1 MSTNSQDQ
9 EIDLGQVFS
18 KIGDFFQRI
27 IDKLFDVILFVKK
40 NIIVLIALLVIG
52 AVLGY
57 YLDKTSKTYDNEII
71 VTPNFGSVDYLYS
84 KIALLE
90 AKKKENDTLFF
101 TDLGFKNVG
110 QLGSIEVDPVIDIF
124 KFVEGNGSGFELI
137 KLMAEDG
144 DINEII
150 EKGVTSKNYPI
161 HRIKLSTSNKTSEET
176 TINPLINY
184 LNSSEYFSKIQ
195 KQTIENKQE
204 KLKQNDSLIEQI
216 DVFLEGFSDNISS
229 NNKSD
234 KLIYYNDNNNLNGII
249 NSKENLITEK
259 GNIKMKLINND
270 KIIKPISI
278 IVNKLNTEGLNGKRK
293 FVLPI
298 LFILIFIAFKV
309 FISFYKNQLTKR
321 NLA

>member
-40 NIIVLIALLVIG
+40 NVIILAILFIVG
-52 AVLGY
+52 AVLGF
-57 YLDKTSKTYDNEII
+57 YLDKTDKTYDNEII

-90 AKKKENDTLFF
+90 AKKKENDTVFF
-101 TDLGFKNVG
+101 SSLGFKNVKE
-110 QLGSIEVDPVIDIF
+110 LGVIEIDPVIDIF
-124 KFVEGNGSGFELI
+124 KFVDGNGSGFELI
-137 KLMAEDG
+137 RLMVEDG

-150 EKGVTSKNYPI
+150 EGGVTSKNYPFHQI
-161 HRIKLSTSNKTSEET
+161 KFSTSEKTDNNRTVVPLLNFLNDSDYYKSVQKQYLENERIKMNA
-176 TINPLINY
+176 
-184 LNSSEYFSKIQ
+184 
-195 KQTIENKQE
+195 
-204 KLKQNDSLIEQI
+204 NDSIITQI
-216 DVFLEGFSDNISS
+216 DKLVEGFSKSAASGSKTDKMVYIS
-229 NNKSD
+229 
-234 KLIYYNDNNNLNGII
+234 DNNQLNEII
-249 NSKENLITEK
+249 NTKNLLIGEQGK
-259 GNIKMKLINND
+259 LRLNLINND
-270 KIIKPISI
+270 KIIKEISTTI
-278 IVNKLNTEGLNGKRK
+278 NSLNTKGLNAKKK

-309 FISFYKNQLTKR
+309 FISFYKNQLAKR

>member
-309 FISFYKNQLTKR
+309 FISFYKNQLAKR